1 MSKFNWVFSTLLVT
15 ALIASLPVGS
25 NQTTRA
31 QMSPSDY
38 GEDISGTLTKDNKP
52 PVDPKAPVP
61 GGTGTSR
68 GRSSNPW
75 AMIFQAL
82 PKDNKPSL
90 PPRTGAP
97 RGPVP
102 VCAIAPKSIGTNTEI
117 WSDRPLFVW
126 TGPFKRL
133 ELRAVGSDRLLW
145 RYNVKAQQN
154 RVLYSAKEA
163 LQPGQTYEWRLFFS
177 DEENMQPFATE
188 QFRVMDAKKR
198 DRIQKE
204 LQSLNNQLQ
213 AKKVLPEDIAQQRAQ
228 YFAQQRL
235 WSDVLQ
241 EAYKVENP
249 STALTTMVDGI
260 PKEICPNPVEQSSTQ
275 PR

>member
-1 MSKFNWVFSTLLVT
+1 MSKFHWVFSTLLVT
-15 ALIASLPVGS
+15 ALIASVPIGS

-31 QMSPSDY
+31 QMSPSGY

-52 PVDPKAPVP
+52 PVDPRAPVP
-61 GGTGTSR
+61 GRTGTTR
-68 GRSSNPW
+68 GRSNNPW
-75 AMIFQAL
+75 ARIFQAL
-82 PKDNKPSL
+82 PKDKKSPL

-97 RGPVP
+97 RGP
-102 VCAIAPKSIGTNTEI
+102 VCAIAPKSIGTNLEI

-133 ELRAVGSDRLLW
+133 ELRAVGSDRILW
-145 RYNVKAQQN
+145 RYNVKDKQN

-177 DEENMQPFATE
+177 DQDNAEAFATE
-188 QFRVMDAKKR
+188 KFQVMDAQKR

-204 LQSLNNQLQ
+204 LQSLNDQLQ
-213 AKKVLPEDIAQQRAQ
+213 ARKALPEDIAQQRAQ
-228 YFAQQRL
+228 YFAKQRL

-241 EAYKVENP
+241 EAYRVENP
-249 STALTTMVDGI
+249 STALTAMVQAI
-260 PKEICPNPVEQSSTQ
+260 PKEICPNPAEQSSAQ